1 MPSLPRLIDRLA
13 RHPADILWVF
23 AAYYTVQFAV
33 RLLLPH
39 GLRIDEAQQVL
50 LSQWFAAGYDAQP
63 PLYNWLQQ
71 VFFAIA
77 GDYLVGLAALKSVM
91 LLAVVSSYYALA
103 RLLVRQPA
111 LATVAT
117 LSFFFIPQMFWQAQ
131 RDLTHTTA
139 TMLMVNLI
147 LIAATITLRTP
158 SMRNYVLLG
167 CATGLGMLTKYN
179 FVLVLPSLLLACMLQ
194 PTGLKRVFDPKILI
208 AMAVAGLIVLPH
220 ALWFLDNMGVASSV
234 TAARMA
240 EDASDTNRFH
250 QILLGL
256 GELIQMSVV
265 LAAPAALVIGLP
277 FGRAALA
284 AWRARSNESRFVGT
298 FLAGILLIL
307 ALMIVVIT
315 FTTFRDRWLLPLL
328 QALPLYVVLK
338 LDAHGVDA
346 EAGLR
351 RLLPAALVTIG
362 LIPIAMTIAG
372 YAGRPSHYHQPY
384 AAFRAEFTKQEA
396 LAPSVIV
403 VPDWLAAGN
412 LKMQW
417 PNTPVMTVQFPNL
430 KTSYDWSQE
439 KPVALMWRGNGTQ
452 IPTRLQTWA
461 KDNLGNATTTTEIRS
476 VSLPFTAKAQ
486 TLAPDFHYVLIFP

>member
-1 MPSLPRLIDRLA
+1 MPSLHRLIDRLA
-13 RHPADILWVF
+13 RNPADILWVF
-23 AAYYTVQFAV
+23 AAYYIVQLAV

-71 VFFAIA
+71 VLFAIT

-117 LSFFFIPQMFWQAQ
+117 LGFFFIPQMFWQAQ

-147 LIAATITLRTP
+147 LIAAVITLRKP

-167 CATGLGMLTKYN
+167 SAAGLGMLTKYN

-194 PTGLKRVFDPKILI
+194 PAGLKRVFDPKILI

-220 ALWFLDNMGVASSV
+220 ALWFLNNMGVASSV

-240 EDASDTNRFH
+240 EDATDTNRLH
-250 QILLGL
+250 QIILGL
-256 GELIQMSVV
+256 GELIQMTIV
-265 LAAPAALVIGLP
+265 LAAPAVLVISLP

-284 AWRARSNESRFVGT
+284 AWRARSSESHFIGT

-328 QALPLYVVLK
+328 QVLPLYVVLK

-351 RLLPAALVTIG
+351 RLLPIALVAIG

-384 AAFRAEFTKQEA
+384 AAFRTVFTEQEA
-396 LAPSVIV
+396 LVPSLIVAPNWHS
-403 VPDWLAAGN
+403 AGN

-417 PNTPVMTVQFPNL
+417 PNTAVMTVQFPNL
-430 KTSYDWSQE
+430 KAPYDWSRD
-439 KPVALMWRGNGTQ
+439 KPVALMWRGDGTTV
-452 IPTRLQTWA
+452 PPSLQKWA
-461 KDNLGNATTTTEIRS
+461 QDNLGKTAATTETRT
-476 VSLPFTAKAQ
+476 VSLPFTGKAQ
-486 TLAPDFHYVLIFP
+486 TPAPDFHYVLISP